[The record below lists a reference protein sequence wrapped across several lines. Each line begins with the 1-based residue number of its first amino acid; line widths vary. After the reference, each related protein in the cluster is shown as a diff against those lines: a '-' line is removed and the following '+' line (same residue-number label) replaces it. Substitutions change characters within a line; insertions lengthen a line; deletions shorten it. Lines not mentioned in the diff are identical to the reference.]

1 MTLIGKDV
9 ILTLVAVSMMSMPT
23 ILVVGEEVL
32 FFLLLTLIN
41 AAVKN
46 EKKRDLVER
55 LHDWGRGC
63 VNLGS
68 VACACSAFKNDCH
81 MAMSD
86 SGKILRF
93 AGTTGKPSGGADR
106 ETSGTFSSTF
116 QTQSDNLASVTPFL
130 NEESS

>member
-46 EKKRDLVER
+46 EKKCDLVER
-55 LHDWGRGC
+55 LHDGRRGC
-63 VNLGS
+63 VNVG
-68 VACACSAFKNDCH
+68 
-81 MAMSD
+81 
-86 SGKILRF
+86 
-93 AGTTGKPSGGADR
+93 
-106 ETSGTFSSTF
+106 
-116 QTQSDNLASVTPFL
+116 
-130 NEESS
+130 